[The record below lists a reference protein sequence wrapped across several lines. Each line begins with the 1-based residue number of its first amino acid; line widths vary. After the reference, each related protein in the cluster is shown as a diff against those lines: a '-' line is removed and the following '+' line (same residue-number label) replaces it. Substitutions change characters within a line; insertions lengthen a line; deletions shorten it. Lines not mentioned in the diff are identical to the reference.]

1 MQIVSLPN
9 LSVGIAIR
17 SKGDVVTADYID
29 LLVVG
34 LLHIQRDIRRAL
46 HKLYNMH
53 SPSFR

>member
-9 LSVGIAIR
+9 LSVGIAMQ